1 MAFDRT
7 LFANNSMGAG
17 NSAPG
22 IFSYKGS
29 TNTKAEVIADSFFD
43 DIADRLEVDD
53 LIYSSTSDTTP
64 VLLCVVSISAADV
77 VVTGYPLVA

>member
-7 LFANNSMGAG
+7 LLSGSIG
-17 NSAPG
+17 GGSAAPK

-43 DIADRLEVDD
+43 GIADILAVDD
-53 LIYSSTSDTTP
+53 QLFASTSDTAP
-64 VLLCVVSISAADV
+64 VLLYVVSISAANV
-77 VVTGYPLVA
+77 VVTGFTLGA

>member
-17 NSAPG
+17 NEAPSN
-22 IFSYKGS
+22 FSYKGS
-29 TNTKAEVIADSFFD
+29 TNTKAEVIADDFFNEV
-43 DIADRLEVDD
+43 ADRLLVDD
-53 LIYSSTSDTTP
+53 MIYSSTSDTAP
-64 VLLCVVSISAADV
+64 VILYVVSISATNE